1 MPTGVLTSTI
11 RAMDDAATPFA
22 HLEVHSQ
29 YTLLGAT
36 PGVEA
41 LAQRA
46 ADEGWR
52 YLALTDYQAMYGAVA
67 FARACRARDVQP
79 VVGMTVDVIAPQ
91 DTMPVAARQGEGRNG
106 RLVLLAQNAIGY
118 RSLCRLAGW
127 LQGGPQRE
135 ERLRRGLPW
144 EVLREHA
151 EGLLCVEGGQ
161 AGWLYRL
168 LQQDLRQEAARYLGY
183 LGGLFHERAYVG
195 LEWQGPDDDAV
206 LHEATGLA
214 QRFGMQPVALQ
225 PVYTLEA
232 TERPLL
238 RLLAAVAQRC
248 TVETARTELLPGRD
262 RPGATVHWLSEET
275 IRERFAPFPQA
286 LEGVGNLLS
295 RCEPA
300 LPDGRPIWPAPP
312 LNGKQNAD
320 DALRAQAARG
330 LAARYPDP
338 PSHVATRLAHELEAI
353 TGHGFAPLF
362 LVVADIVR
370 FAHEE
375 GIPVSTRGSV
385 ANSLVAYCLGIT
397 TVDPVA
403 HDLLFSRFLNPAR
416 RTPPDIDLDFC
427 SRQRDRVLAYVREQ
441 YGEEQVALV
450 STMSTL
456 QPRSALREAAHALG
470 YTDEQLRQV
479 AQRLPRGWTREGFG
493 DIMSSFTGEKE
504 RQLLESAA
512 ALVGRPHHLGLHPGG
527 IVITPGAVRDVA
539 PVQWAR
545 KGFLATQYD
554 HRDVE
559 ALGLPKIDLLGIRAL
574 TVLADAA
581 RLVQKQENEA
591 FRLQEIPLQDEATG
605 RLLAQGE
612 TVGVFQCES
621 EGARRTLR
629 QLQARTVRDLA
640 VANAFF
646 KPGPATGGMAQTF
659 IRRYRGEEAVT
670 LLHPS
675 LGDILEPTQGV
686 LLFQEQVLRVARE
699 VAGLSWE
706 QADQLRR
713 GMSKM
718 RPKVM
723 MALRLQFV
731 RGCRRTAPEGPGMS
745 EAQAEQLWEQVVAF
759 GGYAFNQ
766 GHATAYADVSY
777 RSAYLKAH
785 HPAAF
790 LCARLANGGGYH
802 HPAVYLAEARRLGL
816 SVRPPHINHSGS
828 RFTLR
833 YEDSRPVLWMGLGQV
848 RSVRRRTVAAIRE
861 AAPFDSLRALLGA
874 VDLREKELR
883 HLIQC
888 GALDGLGTSRAA
900 LLSQARALLRAGN
913 PQQMAFDFAAPQAAE
928 AESAAQRLAWEQR
941 VLGLPVSVHP
951 LEMVSHAPSD
961 TVAIR
966 RLPQERGDAVHA
978 LGVRLPGRPGG
989 RGFFLDDGDSYTIV
1003 KSSRRSLPPAWQP
1016 LLVQGR
1022 WVEDRWGGGWFQ
1034 GEWTP
1039 L

>member
-1 MPTGVLTSTI
+1 
-11 RAMDDAATPFA
+11 
-22 HLEVHSQ
+22 
-29 YTLLGAT
+29 
-36 PGVEA
+36 
-41 LAQRA
+41 
-46 ADEGWR
+46 
-52 YLALTDYQAMYGAVA
+52 MYWSLA
-67 FARACRARDVQP
+67 FARACRARGILP
-79 VVGMTVDVIAPQ
+79 VVGMTVDLSAPH
-91 DTMPVAARQGEGRNG
+91 DTAPVAARQGAGRNG
-106 RLVLLAQNAIGY
+106 RLVLLAQNARGY
-118 RSLCRLAGW
+118 RSLCRLTGW
-127 LQGGPQRE
+127 LQGTPQRE
-135 ERLRRGLPW
+135 KRLRRGLPW
-144 EVLREHA
+144 DVLREHA

-168 LQQDLRQEAARYLGY
+168 LRQDLQQEAARYLGY

-195 LEWQGPDDDAV
+195 LERQERADDTV
-206 LHEATGLA
+206 LNEATSLA
-214 QRFGMQPVALQ
+214 RRFGMRPVALL

-232 TERPLL
+232 EARPLL

-248 TVETARTELLPGRD
+248 TVETVPAQLLPGRG
-262 RPGATVHWLSEET
+262 RPEATVHWLSEEGM
-275 IRERFAPFPQA
+275 RERYAPFPQA
-286 LEGVGNLLS
+286 LEGVAALLA

-300 LPDGRPIWPAPP
+300 LPDGRPIWPIPP
-312 LNGKQNAD
+312 LGGAQNAD
-320 DALRAQAARG
+320 EALRTQAARG
-330 LAARYPDP
+330 LTARYPDSP
-338 PSHVATRLAHELEAI
+338 PEVAERLEQELRAI

-370 FAHEE
+370 FAREA

-385 ANSLVAYCLGIT
+385 ANSLVAYCLEIT

-427 SRQRDRVLAYVREQ
+427 SRQRDRVLGYVRER

-450 STMSTL
+450 STMNTL

-470 YTDEQLRQV
+470 YTEEQMRQI
-479 AQRLPRGWTREGFG
+479 AQRLPRGWQRAGFVEF
-493 DIMSSFTGEKE
+493 MSTIEDGGE
-504 RQLLESAA
+504 QHLLENAA

-527 IVITPGAVRDVA
+527 IVIAPEAMCDVA

-581 RLVQKQENEA
+581 RLVQTYERES
-591 FRLQEIPLQDEATG
+591 FRLQEVPLQDDATG
-605 RLLAQGE
+605 QLLARGE

-629 QLQARTVRDLA
+629 QLQERTVRDLA

-659 IRRYRGEEAVT
+659 IRRYRGEEAATV
-670 LLHPS
+670 LHPALS
-675 LGDILEPTQGV
+675 DILEPTQGV

-731 RGCRRTAPEGPGMS
+731 RGCRRPAPEGPGMS
-745 EAQAEQLWEQVVAF
+745 EAQAEQLWEQVAAF

-816 SVRPPHINHSGS
+816 SVHPPHVNFSGR

-833 YEDSRPVLWMGLGQV
+833 YEDERPVLWMGLGQV
-848 RSVRRRTVAAIRE
+848 RSLRRRSVAAIRG
-861 AAPFDSLRALLGA
+861 AAPFDSLRALLAA
-874 VDLREKELR
+874 VSLRDKELQ

-888 GALDGLGTSRAA
+888 GALDGLGSSRAA
-900 LLSQARALLRAGN
+900 LLSQARSLLRAGN
-913 PQQMAFDFAAPQAAE
+913 PQQMAFDFAAPQPAE

-951 LEMVSHAPSD
+951 LDVVNDAPNK
-961 TVAIR
+961 TVTIR
-966 RLPQERGDAVHA
+966 RLPQEQGNAVRV

-989 RGFFLDDGDSYTIV
+989 RGFFLDDGDSYV
-1003 KSSRRSLPPAWQP
+1003 VVRSNGRSLPAPWQP

-1022 WVEDRWGGGWFQ
+1022 WAPDRWGGGWLQ
-1034 GEWTP
+1034 GAWTP
-1039 L
+1039 LQQEN